1 MFMKTRTCLIVLS
14 IFFTTLLPAVLGE
27 PLELRILTYN
37 IHHVEGTD
45 GKIDYERMAAVIREL
60 DPDLVA
66 LQEVDNGTDRTEG
79 INQVEK
85 LAGLAGYEYFV
96 FGRSMPY
103 GGGEYGLAVMSR
115 YPVLENESHPLPFR
129 FTLEPRSVLIT
140 RIEVGENGR
149 TVTLANTH
157 LCHQSEENRIDQVR
171 RLNSLL
177 GEVSGPVLLAGD
189 FNARKDNDSMRIM
202 WSREWVDLSASH
214 SRIDYIL
221 GRKQDGLKVTDSR
234 MIEDRITSDH
244 FPVLVQIELPSE

>member
-1 MFMKTRTCLIVLS
+1 MIMKTRTFLIVLS
-14 IFFTTLLPAVLGE
+14 VLFITLLPSVLGE

-45 GKIDYERMAAVIREL
+45 GKIDYERMAAVIRGL
-60 DPDLVA
+60 KPDIVA
-66 LQEVDNGTDRTEG
+66 LQEVDNGTARTEG

-85 LAGLAGYEYFV
+85 LASLSGFEYFV

-115 YPVLENESHPLPFR
+115 YPILENESHPLPFR
-129 FTLEPRSVLIT
+129 FNLEPRSVLIT
-140 RIEVGENGR
+140 RIEAGGDGR
-149 TVTLANTH
+149 LVTMANTH

-171 RLNSLL
+171 RINSLL
-177 GEVSGPVLLAGD
+177 GEVKGPVLLAGD
-189 FNARKDNDSMRIM
+189 FNAREGDDSMRIM
-202 WSREWVDLSASH
+202 WSRDWLDLSADH

-221 GRKQDGLKVTDSR
+221 SRKQDGLKVTGSR
-234 MIEDRITSDH
+234 MIEDRVTSDH